1 MIVLKIGGSV
11 ITCKD
16 RSMAANHDN
25 IRRIAEEIA
34 SSKARRLIIVHGGGS
49 FGHPLAKQYRI
60 ENGYYS
66 EPQLMGVSKIHGA
79 MVNLNTMFVEA
90 LTAVGVP
97 AMGIAPSSFIVADN
111 GRIDSA
117 DFDIVASLANKGVTP
132 VLYGDVV
139 LDRAKGFSIVSGDQ
153 LAARLAIDL
162 KASRLLFGVDV
173 DGVYT
178 SNPKIVPEA
187 RLIERLPISKLK
199 GILEVGGALAT
210 DVTGGMFGK
219 VSEASRA
226 AEGGIE
232 VLIFNATEPE
242 NTYRA
247 LKGEGIRGT
256 IIVR

>member
-1 MIVLKIGGSV
+1 MIVLKLGGSV

-16 RSMAANHDN
+16 RSMAANNDN

-34 SSKARRLIIVHGGGS
+34 SSRTRRLIIVHGGGS

-60 ENGYYS
+60 GEGYHS
-66 EPQLMGVSKIHGA
+66 EAQLIGVSKIHGS
-79 MVNLNTMFVEA
+79 MVTLNRMVVES

-97 AMGIAPSSFIVADN
+97 AMGIAPSSFMIAES
-111 GRIDSA
+111 GRIGSA
-117 DFDIVASLANKGVTP
+117 DFDIIESLADRGITP
-132 VLYGDVV
+132 VLYGDIV
-139 LDRAKGFSIVSGDQ
+139 LDRAKGFSIISGDQ

-162 KASRLLFGVDV
+162 KAHKLLFGVDV

-187 RLIERLPISKLK
+187 RLIERLPVSKLR
-199 GILEVGGALAT
+199 GILEVGGALTT

-219 VSEASRA
+219 VSEASMA
-226 AEGGIE
+226 AEAGVE
-232 VLIFNATEPE
+232 VLIFNATKPE
-242 NTYRA
+242 NTYKA
-247 LKGEGIRGT
+247 LKGESVRGT